1 MKITQ
6 EMVGNDI
13 IWYHVLWQMPSQHWE
28 GTAESPQLT
37 GLKLGYQKN
46 TYCDL
51 SAKFLNHVLIFSRL
65 NCHFLTKTQFSDK
78 PISLGM
84 MRTWHLRPSLLQ
96 LKVPTVSLLQDSLAA
111 VRGISQTQPAPGKH
125 RAAKFHGTE
134 APKAFSSN
142 EKSSANPKASKAWFL
157 RGVLCSEC
165 IRTLEV
171 TSQPSRNCTQWGP
184 GSRRLRLS
192 HSPSLRPHRIYIYIY
207 IYISIL

>member
-1 MKITQ
+1 
-6 EMVGNDI
+6 
-13 IWYHVLWQMPSQHWE
+13 
-28 GTAESPQLT
+28 
-37 GLKLGYQKN
+37 
-46 TYCDL
+46 
-51 SAKFLNHVLIFSRL
+51 
-65 NCHFLTKTQFSDK
+65 
-78 PISLGM
+78 M

-111 VRGISQTQPAPGKH
+111 VRGISQTQPAPGNH

-134 APKAFSSN
+134 APKSFSSN

-207 IYISIL
+207 IYPSCSIAVYHSISQSNHSNQSKQTWPIASLLVKQDHRTHHFVPKQHSSRAHGRKLLQMCACQDTFGPMKRQAQVTPCGFV